1 MMRFRPLLDRRLD
14 KFNTQIQIEETD
26 LYKEGAMK
34 KRTRNYPTNHV
45 SHEQLD
51 AVTNQEDGTC
61 TFKLDTIPEKGIRT
75 VDVFQ
80 GKHRLFSMSISANGV
95 CYQVLQAGQDKDLFT
110 LWEDEV

>member
-1 MMRFRPLLDRRLD
+1 MRFRPLLDRRLD

-34 KRTRNYPTNHV
+34 KTRNYATNHV
-45 SHEQLD
+45 SHEQLG

-75 VDVFQ
+75 IDVFQ

-95 CYQVLQAGQDKDLFT
+95 CYQVLQDGQDKDLFT